1 MALVTA
7 GEGINTVSPS
17 VTSASPTAFVWQPLC
32 LESGMAQFKNVV
44 GPQVRRIRCGLKL
57 RQRDLAARLEV
68 AGWQIDRAGVS
79 KIESRLVRV
88 HDYRQFYLAYV
99 LGVTVMDLLPRI
111 DLKKPIDLAVGG
123 LMARKR

>member
-1 MALVTA
+1 
-7 GEGINTVSPS
+7 
-17 VTSASPTAFVWQPLC
+17 
-32 LESGMAQFKNVV
+32 MAQFKNVV

-88 HDYRQFYLAYV
+88 NDYRQFYLAYA
-99 LGVTVMDLLPRI
+99 LGVGVMDLLPRI
-111 DLKKPIDLAVGG
+111 DPKQPVNLAIGS
-123 LMARKR
+123 LMTRRR

>member
-1 MALVTA
+1 
-7 GEGINTVSPS
+7 
-17 VTSASPTAFVWQPLC
+17 
-32 LESGMAQFKNVV
+32 MAQFKNVV

-88 HDYRQFYLAYV
+88 NDHRQFYLAYA
-99 LGVTVMDLLPRI
+99 LGVTIMDLLPAI
-111 DLKKPIDLAVGG
+111 DLKQPIEFAVGR
-123 LMARKR
+123 LMASRR